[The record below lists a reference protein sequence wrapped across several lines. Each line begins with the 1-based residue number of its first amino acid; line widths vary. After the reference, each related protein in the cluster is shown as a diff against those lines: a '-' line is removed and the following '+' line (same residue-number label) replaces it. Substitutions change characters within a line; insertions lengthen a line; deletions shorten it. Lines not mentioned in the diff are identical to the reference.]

1 MGAVR
6 LTADFGATSDIV
18 HSGSF
23 GARAFIR
30 PKDWTANMTDK
41 SDKTLTD
48 SDIQVG
54 RSGRRRFLGLA
65 AAGGTVAILP
75 GQAQAADGD
84 TGSWSDGNAC
94 PRGPG
99 GTRTGYTDSDNGSIS
114 DRSGYGRGR
123 PNNC

>member
-6 LTADFGATSDIV
+6 LTADFGAKSDIML
-18 HSGSF
+18 SGSEPGPF
-23 GARAFIR
+23 VALGLEGQ
-30 PKDWTANMTDK
+30 MTDK
-41 SDKTLTD
+41 TDKTLVD

-65 AAGGTVAILP
+65 AAGGTVALLP

-84 TGSWSDGNAC
+84 TGSWNDGNAC

-114 DRSGYGRGR
+114 DASGYGRGR
-123 PNNC
+123 PNTC